1 MKIDIWFTNI
11 EIEKFRLNSSN
22 RKVAP
27 LSSLFSYPQLKIN
40 SFMYEKHRSS
50 FPVYNEIEN
59 KVMHEL
65 KSSREV
71 RRLADLLLCHYY
83 R

>member
-1 MKIDIWFTNI
+1 MKIDIWLTNI

-50 FPVYNEIEN
+50 FPVYNQN
-59 KVMHEL
+59 
-65 KSSREV
+65 
-71 RRLADLLLCHYY
+71 
-83 R
+83 